1 MGAPRPQPRL
11 DADNRAFWTGG
22 AAGELRLMRCQ
33 DCGTFIHPPRPVCRK
48 CLAEHVA
55 PEAVAGTG
63 VIDTFTV
70 NYQKW
75 HPALEVP
82 YVIARVAI
90 DGAPGVFLTT
100 NIVGC
105 AVDEVDIGDR
115 VRVKFEQ
122 QGEIYYPLFE
132 KIV

>member
-11 DADNRAFWTGG
+11 DAVNRPFWTGG
-22 AAGELRLMRCQ
+22 ARGKLLLMQCR
-33 DCGTFIHPPRPVCRK
+33 DCAAFFHPPRPLCGRCVS
-48 CLAEHVA
+48 ANVA
-55 PEAVAGTG
+55 PEAGAGIV

-90 DGAPGVFLTT
+90 DGAPDVFLTT

-105 AVDEVDIGDR
+105 RVDEVDIGDP

-122 QGEIYYPLFE
+122 QGEIYYPL
-132 KIV
+132 